1 MGRQSVIVSVLA
13 DTKRFRSGLGNAAS
27 ALGDLGAKLGTTAA
41 VGVGALAGLGAGV
54 VGLAAKKGIS
64 RALGIEDATAKLKA
78 LGMAGDQI
86 SQTMNDALASVRGTS
101 FGLDA
106 AATAAGMA
114 VAAQIKPGRDLQRY
128 LGLVADTAQV
138 AGTSMEEM
146 GSIFGKVASNQK
158 VTTEEMNQL
167 ADRGI
172 PIWKYLSESM
182 GVSNDDLRKLVSD
195 GKVSLEDF
203 QTAIEKNIGGA
214 GRIMS
219 DTTSGAFKNM
229 NAALGRLGAAFAA
242 PALTHAKTLF
252 QEATIGIDGVTTAL
266 KPAAEKLEATFGPK
280 IEGMLQGSGQ
290 RFADFATGLPARLA
304 PVTSMIGG
312 AFENAKPYVSR
323 AVDGIGTTFAGLKG
337 KLSSA
342 LESVGGGDGIMSAL
356 SGLAGQVTSAL
367 SPIITAILPVAS
379 QLASAFAPLVPQIAS
394 LIPTVMQLAGVFNP
408 VSLIFHAIMPILP
421 QVIQLFGQIG
431 VAVADLLGQILPQ
444 IGPALGGLAGLLS
457 ELFAQ
462 VAPVI
467 GSLLGQVASI
477 VTGTLLPAIGQLM
490 PILTTVIQ
498 AVVGMLAPMLP
509 MIGNLLGAVATV
521 IGSILNALAPLIP
534 VIISII
540 GTVVSALAPL
550 LPQIGMLLA
559 VVGDA
564 IAQLLVALSPLI
576 TVLGQMLGPLLSV
589 IMAMLAPIID
599 IVVMIAS
606 VLASVLTVAIQA
618 IVPIIASVIEI
629 MTSGMALVMSIVA
642 PTITFIAQLVTS
654 CFQAIYG
661 VTMSVWNALI
671 AVISGAINATI
682 GTISGWVSSAMAYV
696 RSLGS
701 GISSTISG
709 AMSSMTSAISG
720 GVNTA
725 VSWISSLPGKAR
737 GALGS
742 LGSTLWSAGKSLID
756 GFISGIKSAFG
767 SVQST
772 LGSLTSMLPSWKGPA
787 DLDKVLLVPA
797 GQMIIG
803 GLVRGLESQYPRVRG
818 SLASLTRDIAGTG
831 FGSPSL
837 DLATVGGPAVVNQYT
852 IHVDASMLT
861 PSVEAGRTIA
871 DALDQYMRMNGAG
884 R

>member
-1 MGRQSVIVSVLA
+1 MIVSVLA
-13 DTKRFRSGLGNAAS
+13 DTKHFRSGLGSAAS
-27 ALGDLGAKLGTTAA
+27 ALGDLGSKLGTTAA

-78 LGMAGDQI
+78 LGMQGEQI
-86 SQTMNDALASVRGTS
+86 QQTMNDALASVKGTS

-106 AATAAGMA
+106 AATVAGTA
-114 VAAQIKPGRDLQRY
+114 VAAQIKPGKDLQRY

-138 AGTSMEEM
+138 AGTSMEDM
-146 GSIFGKVASNQK
+146 GAIFGKVANNQK

-182 GVSNDDLRKLVSD
+182 GVSNDELRQMVSD

-203 QTAIEKNIGGA
+203 QSAIEKNISGA
-214 GRIMS
+214 GRIMA

-252 QEATIGIDGVTTAL
+252 QEASIGIDGVTTAL

-280 IEGMLQGSGQ
+280 IEGLLQGSGQ
-290 RFADFATGLPARLA
+290 RFADFTTGLPAKLA
-304 PVTSMIGG
+304 PVTSAVGG
-312 AFENAKPYVSR
+312 AFESAKPYVSR
-323 AVDGIGTTFAGLKG
+323 AVDGIGTAFAGLKG
-337 KLSSA
+337 KVSSVF
-342 LESVGGGDGIMSAL
+342 ESMGGGEGILTAL
-356 SGLAGQVTSAL
+356 GGVKDKIISVVEPIAQAVAPVVGQL
-367 SPIITAILPVAS
+367 I
-379 QLASAFAPLVPQIAS
+379 SAFAPLLPQIGA
-394 LIPTVMQLAGVFNP
+394 LIPTVMQLSSVFNP
-408 VSLIFHAIMPILP
+408 VSLIFHALMP
-421 QVIQLFGQIG
+421 V
-431 VAVADLLGQILPQ
+431 LPQ
-444 IGPALGGLAGLLS
+444 IVTLVGQMGVALAAVLGQVLPQIAPALEGLAGLLS
-457 ELFAQ
+457 GLFAQ

-467 GSLLGQVASI
+467 SGLLTQIGGI
-477 VTGTLLPAIGQLM
+477 VVGTLIPAIGQLM

-521 IGSILNALAPLIP
+521 IGSILNALAPLVP

-559 VVGDA
+559 AVGDA
-564 IAQLLVALSPLI
+564 IAALLVALSPLI
-576 TVLGQMLGPLLSV
+576 TVIGQMLGPLLSV
-589 IMAMLAPIID
+589 IMAALTPIID

-629 MTSGMALVMSIVA
+629 MTSGMALVMSVVGPA
-642 PTITFIAQLVTS
+642 ITWIAQLITS
-654 CFQAIYG
+654 CFQAIYS
-661 VTMSVWNALI
+661 VTMSVWNSLV

-682 GTISGWVSSAMAYV
+682 GAISGWVSSAMAYV

-709 AMSSMTSAISG
+709 AMGSMTSAISG

-725 VSWISSLPGKAR
+725 VSWISSLPGKAKS
-737 GALGS
+737 ALGN
-742 LGSTLWSAGKSLID
+742 LGNTLWNAGKSLID
-756 GFISGIKSAFG
+756 GFVSGIKSAFG
-767 SVQST
+767 SVQSA
-772 LGSLTSMLPSWKGPA
+772 LGGLTNMLPSWKGPE
-787 DLDKVLLVPA
+787 DIDKILLVPA
-797 GQMIIG
+797 GRMVIG
-803 GLVRGLESQYPRVRG
+803 GFVRGLESQYPRVRA
-818 SLASLTRDIAGTG
+818 SLTGLTRDIAGMDML
-831 FGSPSL
+831 SPAS
-837 DLATVGGPAVVNQYT
+837 DLALAGGPTIVHQYT
-852 IHVDASMLT
+852 INVTADMLT

-871 DALDQYMRMNGAG
+871 DALDQYMRMNGAD